1 MGVRRQL
8 RPPLTKMFKTE
19 WQWLTSRPLLKSS
32 EKCWASSVQA
42 QILSASSLKILSA
55 SSLKQ

>member
-1 MGVRRQL
+1 L

-19 WQWLTSRPLLKSS
+19 WQWLTSRPRLKSS